1 MLQAKLSISDR
12 WYAGDQG
19 PRIQRGHD
27 HGRRNTLWSNERRYE
42 KLQVECNNCYKFGS
56 YAFGQEPCAQLV
68 DTSWPLVFLMGTTR
82 IQILSSLTI
91 KL

>member
-1 MLQAKLSISDR
+1 MTTDK

-19 PRIQRGHD
+19 PRIQKSHD

-42 KLQVECNNCYKFGS
+42 KLQVECYNCYKFGY
-56 YAFGQEPCAQLV
+56 YAFGQEPCARLV
-68 DTSWPLVFLMGTTR
+68 GSSWPLVFPMGTTR
-82 IQILSSLTI
+82 IQIPSFLTN